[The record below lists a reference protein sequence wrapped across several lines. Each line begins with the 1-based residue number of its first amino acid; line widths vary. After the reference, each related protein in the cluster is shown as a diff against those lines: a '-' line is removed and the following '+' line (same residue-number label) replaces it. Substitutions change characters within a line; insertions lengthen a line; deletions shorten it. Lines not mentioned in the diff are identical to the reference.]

1 MREAA
6 MRRWWLGCWV
16 VLCLTIAS
24 PVTVERAAAV
34 TNSAP
39 PVIMF
44 VTQPPF
50 GGDFAS
56 TNAVFGNHD
65 PYVGSTPRG
74 GDLYIRYADG
84 TLRNLTAEA
93 GFGLTATQAIAVR
106 EPCVHWDG
114 TKALFSMVIGGTT
127 QNDYRPVYWQ
137 IYEVTGFGVG
147 QTVRIT
153 KLPQQADTN
162 NVSPIYGTDDRI
174 LFTSDR
180 PRNGNRLTYPQL
192 DEYESTATVTG
203 IWSMRPDGTDLF
215 LLDHAVSGAFTPLI
229 ASDGRVV
236 YTRWD
241 HLQRDQQSNEGTLD
255 FGAFNYVSE
264 ASAQTT
270 TSTAEIFPELR
281 RRANGSP
288 IHGHTFNVFF
298 PWQINEDGTGLETL
312 NHVGRHELSRYFDA
326 ARDGL
331 PEFIAPQSRRGA
343 DLILQIEEDPLRP
356 GYFYA
361 TTAPEFSTHASGQI
375 IGFDAPESLNADD
388 FEIDYITAPE
398 TATYTGDGGTPPANF
413 PGHFRNPVPLTDGTL
428 LAVRSTSPYADR
440 AENGPLSARYDF
452 HLTRMQS
459 SGAYWTAGAR
469 LIPNGISKSISY
481 WDNQSYRQLS
491 YTGVLWE
498 LDPTEVRARPRPAR
512 HSNPLPEIEAQILR
526 DELGGSAGVER
537 LRAFLAA
544 RQLAL
549 IVTRNVTRRADR
561 QQDFN
566 LKVVNGVQTAQ
577 VGSTPAQIEFM
588 QLLQGD
594 LIRGYSEYHAGRR
607 VLAQL
612 MHDGLNPPLTN
623 APPSSVRL
631 GTDGSMAAFVPAH
644 RAMTWQLVGSDGT
657 PVVRERYWVTF
668 AAGEMRSC
676 ANCHGVNTVDTVL
689 GQPAPANPPQA
700 LRDLARWWAANY
712 DDGST
717 PVPTT
722 TGAATATAPPTATR
736 TATPIPPTATNTPTR
751 TRTRTLPPT
760 TTATVPI
767 APQLDALTSP
777 LVVGAAYTLSGS
789 GFTAG
794 SRVMLFVAGSGGTVS
809 YGPYTP
815 SGRTATTLT
824 WQLPASIP
832 LGNGF
837 ATVVVVNTDQN
848 YLQSNPQSQMLRGA
862 AAANIPTILTVNGVA
877 CRAFD
882 ATVPLAS
889 IDTVLVPGATITIG
903 GSGFNAPLVNLYSA
917 TGSHGP
923 LTPLAGGS
931 ASQIQI
937 VLPANLPTGPGALQ
951 VVNNP
956 YVGNVISNAVS
967 LPIGAT
973 VSIGA
978 VTQSGSLVTVD
989 GTGFSSRSVINL
1001 FNLQGGTA
1009 PNLGGLNG
1017 DGSPRIPLTIVS
1029 AQRFQFTVPAG
1040 AMTGPAYIQVL
1051 NPPFTAY
1058 SSSGNDPDGA
1068 FTLVAP

>member
-1 MREAA
+1 MRERAK
-6 MRRWWLGCWV
+6 RRWRLGWWA

-24 PVTVERAAAV
+24 PVTVGRAAAV
-34 TNSAP
+34 TNSVA
-39 PVIMF
+39 PVILF

-84 TLRNLTAEA
+84 TLRNLTAAA
-93 GFGLTATQAIAVR
+93 GYGLTAAQAIAVR

-114 TKALFSMVIGGTT
+114 SKALFSMVVGGTT

-137 IYEVTGFGVG
+137 IYEVSGFGAG
-147 QTVRIT
+147 ETVRIT
-153 KLPQQADTN
+153 KLPQPADSN

-180 PRNGNRLTYPQL
+180 PRNGDRLTYPQL
-192 DEYESTATVTG
+192 DEYESTPTVTG
-203 IWSMRPDGTDLF
+203 IWSMRADGTDLF
-215 LLDHAVSGAFTPLI
+215 LLDHAVSGAFTPLV

-255 FGAFNYVSE
+255 YGAFNYVSE

-270 TSTAEIFPELR
+270 TSTTEIFPELR
-281 RRANGSP
+281 RRASGSP

-298 PWQINEDGTGLETL
+298 PWQINEDGSGLETL

-331 PEFIAPQSRRGA
+331 PEFIAPQSRRDA
-343 DLILQIEEDPLRP
+343 ELILQMEEDPLRP

-361 TTAPEFSTHASGQI
+361 TTAPEFSTHAAGQI
-375 IGFDAPESLNADD
+375 IGFDAPEGLNADD
-388 FEIDYITAPE
+388 FVVDYITAPE
-398 TATYTGDGGTPPANF
+398 TADYTPDGGTPPANF

-428 LAVRSTSPYADR
+428 LAVRSASPYADR
-440 AENGPLSARYDF
+440 AENGVLSSRYDF
-452 HLTRMQS
+452 HLTRLQS
-459 SGAYWTAGAR
+459 AGAYWTAGAR
-469 LIPNGISKSISY
+469 LIPGGISKSILY
-481 WDNQSYRQLS
+481 WDNQVYRQVS
-491 YTGVLWE
+491 YSGPLWE

-512 HSNPLPEIEAQILR
+512 HANPLPETEAQILR
-526 DELGGSAGVER
+526 DELGGAAGIER

-544 RQLAL
+544 RDLAL
-549 IVTRNVTRRADR
+549 IVSRNVTRRADR

-566 LKVVNGVQTAQ
+566 LKVVNGVQTALP
-577 VGSTPAQIEFM
+577 GATPVPIEFM

-594 LIRGYSEYHAGRR
+594 LIRGYSQFHAGRR

-612 MHDGLNPPLTN
+612 MHDGLNPPLN
-623 APPSSVRL
+623 GAPASSVRL

-668 AAGEMRSC
+668 AAGEMRMC
-676 ANCHGVNTVDTVL
+676 TNCHGVNTTDTVL
-689 GQPAPANPPQA
+689 QQPPPTNPPQA

-717 PVPTT
+717 PLPSP
-722 TGAATATAPPTATR
+722 TGAATATPPATATR
-736 TATPIPPTATNTPTR
+736 TATPIPATATNSPTR
-751 TRTRTLPPT
+751 TRTRTPLPT
-760 TTATVPI
+760 VTAAAPI
-767 APQLDALTSP
+767 APQLDALTTP
-777 LVVGAAYTLSGS
+777 LVVGASNSLSGS
-789 GFTAG
+789 GFTPG
-794 SRVMLFVAGSGGTVS
+794 SRVMLFVATSGGTAS
-809 YGPYTP
+809 YGPYVPTA
-815 SGRTATTLT
+815 RTATTLT
-824 WQLPASIP
+824 WLLPASMP

-837 ATVVVVNTDQN
+837 ATVVVVNTDQG

-862 AAANIPTILTVNGVA
+862 AAANIPTILSVNSVA
-877 CRAFD
+877 CRPLEPG
-882 ATVPLAS
+882 VPLAS
-889 IDTVLVPGATITIG
+889 IDTVLVPGSTITIG

-917 TGSHGP
+917 GGAHGP
-923 LTPLAGGS
+923 LTPLPGGS
-931 ASQIQI
+931 ATQIQV
-937 VLPANLPTGPGALQ
+937 VLPANLPTGPGALL
-951 VVNNP
+951 VVNSP
-956 YVGNVISNAVS
+956 YVGNVVSNAVS

-973 VSIGA
+973 LSISAVS
-978 VTQSGSLVTVD
+978 QSGTTVTVD

-1001 FNLQGGTA
+1001 FNLQGSA
-1009 PNLGGLNG
+1009 VPNLGGLNP
-1017 DGSPRIPLTIVS
+1017 DGSGRIPLTIVS
-1029 AQRFQFTVPAG
+1029 AQRFQFSVPAG
-1040 AMTGPAYIQVL
+1040 AVSGPAYIQVL

-1058 SSSGNDPDGA
+1058 ASSGGDPDGA
-1068 FTLVAP
+1068 FTLAAP